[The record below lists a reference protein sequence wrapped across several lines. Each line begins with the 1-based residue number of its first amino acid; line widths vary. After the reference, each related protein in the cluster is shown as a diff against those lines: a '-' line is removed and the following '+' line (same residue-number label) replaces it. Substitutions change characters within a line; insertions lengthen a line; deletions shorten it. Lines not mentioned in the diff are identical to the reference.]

1 MISLNKINTKMD
13 YFKEVSNLKPRKE
26 SLSSQESTSP
36 TNSFNNALL
45 KIEEEE
51 EFIPPK
57 LKSERKISV
66 EQKIPEKYM
75 EIFPISNENNIERKE
90 SEERKS
96 ITQKIKE
103 FLEPKL
109 KEKKEENFQ
118 LALDE
123 KRTIEEIITSKGFK
137 CENHYVTTEDGYKL
151 KMYRIPGNKTY
162 DKDRNQLPPVLLQH
176 GIFDSSDGWVC
187 NGEEHSIA
195 FVLAKNNFDVWLA
208 NSRGNKY
215 CKEHEKFSPQSFEF
229 WQFSFNEMGNYDIPA
244 VINYIKTV
252 NKSNEK
258 IIYFGHSQGTTSM
271 FSGLIQKYDFYKEN
285 IKLFVALAP
294 IARLSYLDSTLLTL
308 MSKISMH
315 KLLKQIEVYEVCPN
329 TEGTQKILSFMDK
342 YANGLTSFF
351 IGLVSDEDSKQC
363 NNKNAMSVYLNHY
376 PCGCSL
382 KCLIHFVQIIENK
395 KFVYYDYKKEANL
408 YIYHQIE
415 PPEYDLS
422 KIKDIPIILV
432 GGEKDKL
439 STREDIKWLN
449 NELKDNV
456 ILSKIVENMG
466 HLSFLVGKDFTWF
479 DEILQIILS
488 DFYEEKII

>member
-1 MISLNKINTKMD
+1 MD

-26 SLSSQESTSP
+26 SLSSLESTYS
-36 TNSFNNALL
+36 TNSFYKVFNE
-45 KIEEEE
+45 IEDE
-51 EFIPPK
+51 EFRPPK
-57 LKSERKISV
+57 LKPERKISV
-66 EQKIPEKYM
+66 EQDIPEKYK
-75 EIFPISNENNIERKE
+75 EIFPSTNENNKKRKE
-90 SEERKS
+90 SEENKS

-109 KEKKEENFQ
+109 KEKKEENNY
-118 LALDE
+118 LSLDE
-123 KRTIEEIITSKGFK
+123 KRTIEEIIISKGFK
-137 CENHYVTTEDGYKL
+137 CESHYVTTEDGYKL
-151 KMYRIPGNKTY
+151 KIFRIPGNKIY
-162 DKDRNQLPPVLLQH
+162 EKDRNKLPPVVLQH

-187 NGEEHSIA
+187 NGEENSIA
-195 FVLAKNNFDVWLA
+195 FVLAKNNFDVWIS

-215 CKEHEKFSPQSFEF
+215 CKEHEKYSPLSFEF
-229 WQFSFNEMGNYDIPA
+229 WQFSFHEMGIYDIPA
-244 VINYIKTV
+244 VINYIKKV

-271 FSGLIQKYDFYKEN
+271 FSGLVEKYDFYKEN

-308 MSKISMH
+308 ISKISMH

-329 TEGTQKILSFMDK
+329 SEGTQKIVNFLDK
-342 YANGLTSFF
+342 YANGLLSFF
-351 IGLVSDEDSKQC
+351 IGLVSDEDSKKC

-395 KFVYYDYKKEANL
+395 KFCYYDYKKEANL

-415 PPEYDLS
+415 PPEYDFS

-439 STREDIKWLN
+439 STREDIKWLH
-449 NELKDNV
+449 NELEDNV
-456 ILSKIVENMG
+456 LFYKIVENMG
-466 HLSFLVGKDFTWF
+466 HLSFLVGKDFSWF
-479 DEILQIILS
+479 DEILQILLR
-488 DFYEEKII
+488 DFYNEKNDINNEI